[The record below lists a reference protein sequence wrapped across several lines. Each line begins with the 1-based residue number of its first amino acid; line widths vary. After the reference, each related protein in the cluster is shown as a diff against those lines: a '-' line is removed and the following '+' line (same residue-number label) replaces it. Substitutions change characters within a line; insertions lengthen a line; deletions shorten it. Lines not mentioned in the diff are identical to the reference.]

1 MELLL
6 SLHVQAPE
14 DGTAPISA
22 LDPFSSPSRR
32 WSRNARLDYYDN
44 EAIAIE
50 ENRPCTTLVE
60 RRSDLL
66 YCISQLVDEGCMST
80 KAYQHARKGILQ
92 LKKECRHMNEYLA
105 PSKLQQMFHANRA
118 HLLKAILQIHQL
130 SMRNANPLYE
140 GCCDLKVGHDYL

>member
-1 MELLL
+1 MPMEKQM
-6 SLHVQAPE
+6 SEFQEQAMSMV
-14 DGTAPISA
+14 T
-22 LDPFSSPSRR
+22 SSVNFR

-92 LKKECRHMNEYLA
+92 LKKECRHMNEYRE
-105 PSKLQQMFHANRA
+105 PEHANTKGGEKR
-118 HLLKAILQIHQL
+118 LKSSKEKAKRKERLC
-130 SMRNANPLYE
+130 RRCN
-140 GCCDLKVGHDYL
+140 

>member
-92 LKKECRHMNEYLA
+92 LKKECRHMNEYRE
-105 PSKLQQMFHANRA
+105 PEHANTKGGEKR
-118 HLLKAILQIHQL
+118 LKSSKEKAKRKERLC
-130 SMRNANPLYE
+130 RRCN
-140 GCCDLKVGHDYL
+140 